1 MARKVFYT
9 ETASRH
15 MAGLF
20 PSDEEFES
28 VTQQVNELARKPDLG
43 SRIPFWF
50 GDPELFRINVGRFG
64 LIYAF
69 SEDELNIV
77 DVIS

>member
-1 MARKVFYT
+1 MA
-9 ETASRH
+9 A
-15 MAGLF
+15 LF

-28 VTQQVNELARKPDLG
+28 VTQQVNEVAKKPGLG

-50 GDPELFRINVGRFG
+50 DDPELFRINVGRFG

-69 SEDELNIV
+69 NDDELNIV